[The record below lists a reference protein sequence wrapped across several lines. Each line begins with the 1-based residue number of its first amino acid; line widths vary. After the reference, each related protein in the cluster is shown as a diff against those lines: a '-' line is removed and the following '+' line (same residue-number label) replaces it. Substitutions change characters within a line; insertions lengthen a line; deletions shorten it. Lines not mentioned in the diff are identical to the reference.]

1 MIQSV
6 LLVDDDR
13 EVREA
18 LGQTLELA
26 DILPILA
33 GSFIAAKDHITK
45 EFAGVIVTDI
55 RMPGR
60 DGFHLLA
67 HARSVDREL
76 PVILLTGEA
85 DVPMAVKAMADGAH
99 AFLEKPC
106 APQDL
111 LAAIE
116 QALAQRAEVLEA
128 RRRKLQLESGDA
140 AARMLYGT
148 SPVADALRERVR
160 AVAKTTAEVLV
171 TGETGV
177 GTPKVAEVIHLLSP
191 LARHPFVKRAS
202 GSLDVAGL
210 REALEQAKAGSLF
223 LDEVAT
229 LPSAAQFALL
239 DALETGGTARVLAAT
254 TTSLEDAVAAGRF
267 SADLFYRLD
276 LMRVHIP
283 ALRDRPS
290 DIPVMFE
297 NYLAQA
303 CEQAALP
310 MPPVSP
316 DLIANLMAQDWPGN
330 ARALMSAAMRF
341 ALGVAEP
348 HDAEELGL
356 VAQLAQVERS
366 LLIAAL
372 QKHQGRAGET
382 AAALKLPRK
391 TFYDKLAR
399 HGLKTEDYRKLPGI
413 PCPE

>member
-1 MIQSV
+1 MTQHV

-26 DILPILA
+26 DLEPILA
-33 GSFIAAKDHITK
+33 GSFVAAKDNITK
-45 EFAGVIVTDI
+45 TFAGVIVTDL

-60 DGFHLLA
+60 DGFHLLE
-67 HARSVDREL
+67 HARRVDAEL

-85 DVPMAVKAMADGAH
+85 DVPMAVKAMAEGAH

-116 QALAQRAEVLEA
+116 QALSQRTDVLEA

-140 AARMLYGT
+140 AARMLHGI
-148 SPVADALRERVR
+148 SPQADALRTRVR

-191 LARHPFVKRAS
+191 VARHPFVKRAS
-202 GSLDVAGL
+202 GVLDVDGL
-210 REALEQAKAGSLF
+210 RDALEQAKAGSLF
-223 LDEVAT
+223 LDEVGT
-229 LPSAAQFALL
+229 LPSATQFALL
-239 DALETGGTARVLAAT
+239 DALEVGGAARVIAAT
-254 TTSLEDAVAAGRF
+254 TVPLEQAVAAGRF

-276 LMRVHIP
+276 LMRVGIP
-283 ALRDRPS
+283 ALRERPS
-290 DIPVMFE
+290 DIPVLFE
-297 NYLAQA
+297 HYLAQA

-310 MPPVSP
+310 VPPVTS
-316 DLIANLMAQDWPGN
+316 DTIASLMAQDWPGN

-341 ALGVAEP
+341 ALGVGEP
-348 HDAEELGL
+348 TDSAALGL
-356 VAQLAQVERS
+356 NEQMAQVERD
-366 LLIAAL
+366 
-372 QKHQGRAGET
+372 GGGPEVT
-382 AAALKLPRK
+382 AQDVL
-391 TFYDKLAR
+391 
-399 HGLKTEDYRKLPGI
+399 
-413 PCPE
+413 